1 MNMIKLLLFYQIL
14 IKSIFLIIIY
24 NNLKISIVIFI
35 YKLFILID
43 FNILFIF
50 DYKNITKKN
59 YYNKL

>member
-1 MNMIKLLLFYQIL
+1 MIKLLLFYQIL

-35 YKLFILID
+35 YKWFILIE